1 MNLFIGV
8 TLDGFQAAN
17 NKDYTLITSDDFEV
31 FREKWAEFDPS
42 ATSLVTVKRSQL

>member
-8 TLDGFQAAN
+8 TLDGFQAAS
-17 NKDYTLITSDDFEV
+17 NKDYTLITKDDFEV

-42 ATSLVTVKRSQL
+42 ATSLITVK